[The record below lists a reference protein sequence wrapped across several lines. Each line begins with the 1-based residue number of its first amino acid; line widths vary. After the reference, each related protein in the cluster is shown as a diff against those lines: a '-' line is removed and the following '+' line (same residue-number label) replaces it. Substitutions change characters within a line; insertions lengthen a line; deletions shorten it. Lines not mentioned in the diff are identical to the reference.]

1 MPSDN
6 KPLPESTKST
16 KISDS
21 VWCHKA
27 LMCQQICDISIIT
40 DQFDTN
46 LFLTDDI
53 WQGLSSSTN
62 TMILNDTSVT
72 LAGNVHFTF
81 DLVYPAE
88 LQQRS
93 HDGKSPLNPFCIIDP
108 LCRESNYR
116 YSCRDAY
123 FIITGDKVGIITTLV
138 IQCLYRKITSQ
149 LGFSAQMVS
158 NMNSRD
164 LFCCLRNL

>member
-27 LMCQQICDISIIT
+27 LMCQQICDISIRT

-93 HDGKSPLNPFCIIDP
+93 HEEKSPLNPFRIIDL
-108 LCRESNYR
+108 LCRESNCR
-116 YSCRDAY
+116 LSCHDAN
-123 FIITGDKVGIITTLV
+123 FIITGDITLSSLV
-138 IQCLYRKITSQ
+138 APEVVIRQPLVPPMMTKLAS
-149 LGFSAQMVS
+149 
-158 NMNSRD
+158 
-164 LFCCLRNL
+164 